1 MTDMEPFLFAFVVGL
16 TVCGVIGSTMELAS
30 GRKVAFAEP
39 YVSPS
44 HVLRSLAATAGA
56 GPFMLI
62 NDALD
67 ARRQNRISTVALLSC
82 GCTAIAWS
90 LALGIVVLA
99 IASWTIRLLG
109 SGIPA

>member
-1 MTDMEPFLFAFVVGL
+1 MSA
-16 TVCGVIGSTMELAS
+16 
-30 GRKVAFAEP
+30 
-39 YVSPS
+39 S

-67 ARRQNRISTVALLSC
+67 ARRQKVAFRQMALMFR
-82 GCTAIAWS
+82 AAAPPIAWS

-109 SGIPA
+109 SGI